1 MSYFVCFFVTHEKDS
16 RERGLARS
24 GGGFGRMVRSLWRP
38 AGKLGAQPSGTFS
51 FRQDAGS
58 ELGAATVHSHS
69 VAAGRLGLLTILERT
84 QPERANPLSRRP
96 PHHKKLPP
104 QSLLPLLFHK
114 LPNKFLL
121 FLAHRLVILQLIKFF
136 KQFQL

>member
-1 MSYFVCFFVTHEKDS
+1 MM
-16 RERGLARS
+16 RGTP
-24 GGGFGRMVRSLWRP
+24 GEGIGTLWLRP
-38 AGKLGAQPSGTFS
+38 FQNG
-51 FRQDAGS
+51 
-58 ELGAATVHSHS
+58 
-69 VAAGRLGLLTILERT
+69 
-84 QPERANPLSRRP
+84 
-96 PHHKKLPP
+96 KKLPP